1 MMQIAEYLPRPV
13 PISQMIDL
21 DDNGYISAFRAF
33 AQWYEPLGMTWSD
46 AMIYFSVHYDGA
58 LTPYARQTQLDLI
71 RSVAVIN
78 SKKYDKMI
86 AIYQAQYDP
95 LQNYDRTE
103 ESTHT
108 RTPDLTK
115 GTTASSTTTG
125 SSSTDTES
133 QINQQHSSSTTPQNA
148 QTVTETQ
155 VAPYDATAYQ
165 PKQRDTTT
173 ASGSTVTT
181 DSYTGDPDT
190 TTTTG
195 TTSGTSSATQT
206 ETETG
211 TDTTRIS
218 SRISGN
224 IGVTTSQQMAESELA
239 LAAKMAIWLTIE
251 RDIAEAVTIGVW

>member
-1 MMQIAEYLPRPV
+1 MMGIAQYLPRPR
-13 PISQMIDL
+13 PISDMIDL
-21 DDNGYISAFRAF
+21 DDQGYISAFQAF
-33 AQWYEPLGMTWSD
+33 RVWLQPLGMTYTD
-46 AMIYFSVHYDGA
+46 AIIYFCVDYDGA
-58 LTPYARQTQLDLI
+58 LTPYARETQLDMI
-71 RSVAVIN
+71 HQTAVIN
-78 SKKYDKMI
+78 AKKYDKMI
-86 AIYQAQYDP
+86 SVYQAEYDP

-115 GTTASSTTTG
+115 GTTASSETTG
-125 SSSTDTES
+125 SSDTSTES
-133 QINQQHSSSTTPQNA
+133 QIKQTHSSTTTPQSV

-155 VAPYDATAYQ
+155 VAPYDATTYQ
-165 PKQRDTTT
+165 PKQKDTTT

-211 TDTTRIS
+211 TDTTTIS

-224 IGVTTSQQMAESELA
+224 IGVTTSQQMAESELTLA
-239 LAAKMAIWLTIE
+239 QKMVIWREIEQDLAA
-251 RDIAEAVTIGVW
+251 AVTIQVW

>member
-1 MMQIAEYLPRPV
+1 MQIAEYLPRPA
-13 PISQMIDL
+13 PISQMISL
-21 DDNGYISAFRAF
+21 DDQGYIEAFQAFRA
-33 AQWYEPLGMTWSD
+33 WYEALGMTWTD
-46 AMIYFSVHYDGA
+46 AIIYFSVHYDGA
-58 LTPYARQTQLDLI
+58 LTPYARQTQFDLI
-71 RSVAVIN
+71 KSVAVIN
-78 SKKYDKMI
+78 AKKYDKMI

-108 RTPDLTK
+108 REPDLTK

-133 QINQQHSSSTTPQNA
+133 QIKQQHSSTVTPQSV
-148 QTVTETQ
+148 QTVTESQ
-155 VAPYDATAYQ
+155 VAPYDSTTYQ
-165 PKQRDTTT
+165 PKQKDTTT

-181 DSYTGDPDT
+181 DSYTGQPDT
-190 TTTTG
+190 TSTTG

-211 TDTTRIS
+211 TDTTTIS

>member
-1 MMQIAEYLPRPV
+1 MQIAEYLPRPA
-13 PISQMIDL
+13 PISQMISL
-21 DDNGYISAFRAF
+21 DDQGYIDAFQSFRV
-33 AQWYEPLGMTWSD
+33 WYEALGMTWTD
-46 AMIYFSVHYDGA
+46 AIIYFSVHYDGA
-58 LTPYARQTQLDLI
+58 LTPYARTTQLDLI
-71 RSVAVIN
+71 KSVAVIN

-86 AIYQAQYDP
+86 AIYQAEYDP

-108 RTPDLTK
+108 RTPDLQK
-115 GTTASSTTTG
+115 DTTASSQTSG

-133 QINQQHSSSTTPQNA
+133 QIKQQHSSTTTPQNA
-148 QTVTETQ
+148 QTVTESQ
-155 VAPYDATAYQ
+155 VAPYDSTTYQ

-181 DSYTGDPDT
+181 DSYTGEPDT
-190 TTTTG
+190 TSTTG
-195 TTSGTSSATQT
+195 TTSGSSSATQT

-211 TDTTRIS
+211 TDTTTIS

>member
-1 MMQIAEYLPRPV
+1 MMGIAQYLPRPR
-13 PISQMIDL
+13 PISDMIDL
-21 DDNGYISAFRAF
+21 DDQGYISAFQAF
-33 AQWYEPLGMTWSD
+33 RVWLQPLGMTYTD
-46 AMIYFSVHYDGA
+46 AIIYFCVDYDGA
-58 LTPYARQTQLDLI
+58 LTPYARETQLDMI
-71 RSVAVIN
+71 HQTAVIN
-78 SKKYDKMI
+78 AKKYDKMI
-86 AIYQAQYDP
+86 SVYQAEYDP

-115 GTTASSTTTG
+115 GTTASSETTG
-125 SSSTDTES
+125 SSDTSTES
-133 QINQQHSSSTTPQNA
+133 QIKQTHSSTTTPQDV

-155 VAPYDATAYQ
+155 VAPYDATTYQ
-165 PKQRDTTT
+165 PKQKDTTT

-211 TDTTRIS
+211 TDTTTIS

-224 IGVTTSQQMAESELA
+224 IGVTTSQQMAESELT
-239 LAAKMAIWLTIE
+239 LAQKMVIWREIE
-251 RDIAEAVTIGVW
+251 QDIAAAVTIQVW